1 MHKFFNSP
9 ANVLAIKL
17 SGTIT
22 GDDLEAIMDRVED
35 ILAHH
40 SKIHVFVET
49 REIDGLQLSALPQHL
64 SRSLPMF
71 GQLHRFGRVA
81 VVADQAWMRLAT
93 RIESAMLPY
102 VSYRV
107 FDVDEREEALAF
119 IEAAERGSIAS
130 ARRHAQSSSTPKRGA
145 GSQER
150 PSTQ

>member
-1 MHKFFNSP
+1 MHEFLNSP
-9 ANVLAIKL
+9 ADVLAIRL

-22 GDDLEAIMDRVED
+22 GDDLETIMDRVEE

-49 REIDGLQLSALPQHL
+49 HGIDGLQISAMPRHL

-71 GQLHRFGRVA
+71 GHLHRFGRVA

-93 RIESAMLPY
+93 RIESALLPY

-107 FDVDEREEALAF
+107 FDVDERDKALAF
-119 IEAAERGSIAS
+119 VEAVE
-130 ARRHAQSSSTPKRGA
+130 TPQPA
-145 GSQER
+145 
-150 PSTQ
+150 